1 MLGAGRGPF
10 RDLPPEVAILTA
22 VAFTVALGFGIVAP
36 AIPAFAR
43 QFGVNVAFA
52 ASVISVFALMRV
64 VGALPAGRLVD
75 RFGEPGVMAAGI
87 AVVAVSSILA
97 GFSQS
102 FVELMV
108 LRGSGGVG
116 SAMFSISAQALLL
129 GTVPG
134 SQRGRAS
141 GLFSGGFLLGG
152 ISGPAVGGLI
162 AAWSLRAPF
171 FIYGCLL
178 VVPAILSAVVLRR
191 VPNRRWAARRPPGRS
206 LATLVRAVRSRTW
219 RAAASA
225 NLADGFAAL
234 GMRGALVPLFV
245 HEVLHRSAVWT
256 GIGFLLFAGL
266 NGAALLPGGRVADTL
281 GRRPVIMVGC
291 VVSAVGMVMLALT
304 SGPEAYLAAMAVTGF
319 GSGLLDVAP
328 AAMIGDI
335 IDRDGGTL
343 VASYQMA
350 GDIGSV
356 VGPVVGGLLVDSAS
370 YGAAFGLA
378 AAVLC
383 GAATLGY
390 AAPETRPGGPAMPPA
405 GHAVTGPDTMV
416 H

>member
-1 MLGAGRGPF
+1 VRGVRRGPF
-10 RDLPPEVAILTA
+10 HDLPPEVAILTA

-43 QFGVNVAFA
+43 QFGVSVAAA

-102 FVELMV
+102 FAELMV

-129 GTVPG
+129 GTVPS

-178 VVPAILSAVVLRR
+178 VVPAILAAVVLRR
-191 VPNRRWAARRPPGRS
+191 VPDRRQAATPPAGS
-206 LATLVRAVRSRTW
+206 LATLGRAIRSRTW

-234 GMRGALVPLFV
+234 GVRGALVPLFV
-245 HEVLHRSAVWT
+245 REILHRSEVWT
-256 GIGFLLFAGL
+256 GIGFLLFAAL

-281 GRRPVIMVGC
+281 GRRPVIIAGC
-291 VVSAVGMVMLALT
+291 AVSAVGMVMLALLP
-304 SGPEAYLAAMAVTGF
+304 GPWAYLAALAVAGF

-335 IDRDGGTL
+335 IDRDGGTV

-350 GDIGSV
+350 GDVGSV
-356 VGPVVGGLLVDSAS
+356 VGPVAGGFLVDSAS

-378 AAVLC
+378 AAVLG
-383 GAATLGY
+383 GAAILSF
-390 AAPETRPGGPAMPPA
+390 AAPETRPGGQAKPPA
-405 GHAVTGPDTMV
+405 GHAVTGPDSRV
-416 H
+416 R